1 MIEHLPLYIT
11 LLFGLTTILTLW
23 LLYWTISNAASH
35 ATKHKAVTVTILMA
49 FWLIIQG
56 ILSLRNLYSE
66 NLDAMP
72 PRLFVLG
79 VLPALATIVLLFIT
93 KGGRRFIDNLPLKN
107 ITWLNI
113 VRIPVE
119 VVLLWLFLNKA
130 VPKLMTFEGR
140 NFDILSGI
148 TAPFVAYFGFTK
160 KTLGKRLVLIWN
172 FVCLALLMNVVVHA
186 LLSVPTPAQKLA
198 FDQPNIA
205 VLYFPFVW
213 LPVFIVPVVLFG
225 HLVSIRQLTKNNAK
239 T

>member
-11 LLFGLTTILTLW
+11 LLFGLTTMLTL
-23 LLYWTISNAASH
+23 LLVYWTIRSSARH
-35 ATKHKAVTVTILMA
+35 ATKHRATSVTILIT
-49 FWLIIQG
+49 FWLIIQA

-66 NLDAMP
+66 NMHAMP
-72 PRLFVLG
+72 PRLFLFG
-79 VLPALATIVLLFIT
+79 VLPALVTIALLFAT
-93 KGGRRFIDNLPLKN
+93 TAGRRFIDSLPLKN
-107 ITWLNI
+107 ITYLNI

-119 VVLLWLFLNKA
+119 LVLLWLFVNKA

-160 KTLGKRLVLIWN
+160 KTLGRRLVLIWN
-172 FVCLALLMNVVVHA
+172 FICLALLMNVVVTA
-186 LLSVPTPAQKLA
+186 LLSVPSPIQHLA

-205 VLYFPFVW
+205 VLHFPFVW

-225 HLVSIRQLTKNNAK
+225 HLVSIRQLTKKNS
-239 T
+239 